1 MSDFQFDPDSIA
13 PLPAALRAQQ
23 ASVLAAATVPS
34 PDTGGSTADTA
45 EAVRRLAAAATAIAE
60 RLDALAEDLDE
71 CLAVYAEAD
80 DDVFQALELR
90 MAGALS

>member
-23 ASVLAAATVPS
+23 AAVLGATTVPS
-34 PDTGGSTADTA
+34 PDTGGSTAVTA
-45 EAVRRLAAAATAIAE
+45 EAVRRLSAGATALAG
-60 RLDALAEDLDE
+60 RLDTLAGDLDA

-90 MAGALS
+90 MAGTLT

>member
-1 MSDFQFDPDSIA
+1 MSDFQFDPDAIA
-13 PLPAALRAQQ
+13 PLPAGLRAQQ
-23 ASVLAAATVPS
+23 AAVLGATTVPS
-34 PDTGGSTADTA
+34 PDTGGSTAPPP
-45 EAVRRLAAAATAIAE
+45 RPYAASPPAATALAG
-60 RLDALAEDLDE
+60 RLDTLAGDLDE

>member
-1 MSDFQFDPDSIA
+1 MSDFQFDPDAIA

-23 ASVLAAATVPS
+23 ASVLAATTVTS

-45 EAVRRLAAAATAIAE
+45 EAVRRLAGAATALAG
-60 RLDALAEDLDE
+60 RLDTLACDLDE